1 MSYFYFL
8 GCKVRK
14 KYPKFNILII
24 LNYAPSVKNYRQTLE
39 IEHTLGNIEQNDI
52 SQFPYM

>member
-8 GCKVRK
+8 GGKVRK
-14 KYPKFNILII
+14 KYPKFNIRII
-24 LNYAPSVKNYRQTLE
+24 PNHTLSVRKYHKIQE
-39 IEHTLGNIEQNDI
+39 KGHTLGNIEQNDI